1 MLVLY
6 LLGGWYTT
14 MFSQQS
20 QLQNGISTMAIDDF
34 LQPKMILV
42 FCRSY
47 SEAFHTTAPYF
58 LPIEITVPK
67 AKMIP
72 CWLLVSNLKNM
83 CVIGDHHPT
92 YGWKSTLFETT
103 KKPGNWMSTTISI
116 ITYHVHIYTYRL
128 ITPNIQLPE
137 RNFRPDERCASAPPQ
152 AGDGV
157 AVSPPHAWIPRGD
170 AAYVVSSWEP
180 DEVMGRWIDQGNRK
194 GISVSIFLFTYSLC
208 IYIYVRT

>member
-42 FCRSY
+42 FFRSY
-47 SEAFHTTAPYF
+47 SEAFNTIAPYF

-72 CWLLVSNLKNM
+72 C
-83 CVIGDHHPT
+83 
-92 YGWKSTLFETT
+92 
-103 KKPGNWMSTTISI
+103 
-116 ITYHVHIYTYRL
+116 
-128 ITPNIQLPE
+128 
-137 RNFRPDERCASAPPQ
+137 
-152 AGDGV
+152 
-157 AVSPPHAWIPRGD
+157 
-170 AAYVVSSWEP
+170 
-180 DEVMGRWIDQGNRK
+180 
-194 GISVSIFLFTYSLC
+194 
-208 IYIYVRT
+208 